1 MLPTEAEC
9 RKVVDRALSYA
20 RTPDAS
26 VSLAYANAGNTR
38 FANNEITTSGT
49 TESVSVVVTATRDGR
64 TGRVSSNETTPEALE
79 RAMRRAEE
87 LAGLLPP
94 DPEYVGPL
102 AKLLIKDAASKTSN
116 LKELYRALAD
126 HIDSDDERRDFLA
139 SLPQ

>member
-1 MLPTEAEC
+1 
-9 RKVVDRALSYA
+9 
-20 RTPDAS
+20 S

-102 AKLLIKDAASKTSN
+102 GKQDYMKIAAWDEATARLDAAA
-116 LKELYRALAD
+116 R
-126 HIDSDDERRDFLA
+126 
-139 SLPQ
+139 LPGVR